1 MRRQRIKSPYCTNCG
16 KELPQ
21 QENFCP
27 ECGQENDNKRQTFGR
42 VMFELVQSFSSL
54 DSRLTHSIPA
64 LLFRPGLLSK
74 EYLRGR
80 RQRYLDPVRMFIS
93 VTVLYFLIA
102 SFSSEDPKKEL
113 EKLVENDSTAVLNI
127 DTDSLII
134 IENNPLSYKITDKKT
149 AALIDSVKNSSDQS
163 DEVVLGDQHYEKI
176 RAMVKR
182 GHINTIEIMD
192 SLNIENTFWN
202 RFYYGE
208 VIKFAQS
215 DFNKFKDYII
225 SKLPWIIFCLI
236 PIFALV
242 LKLLYVRR
250 KFLYI
255 DHLIFSFHL
264 YSFLFLTLI
273 LQTILEQF
281 VDHDFDGWWF
291 LIITLY
297 TIFAFRNFYDQ
308 SYMKTIVKMFALLF
322 IYSIAA
328 LFSLI
333 FIMLVMF
340 VLY

>member
-1 MRRQRIKSPYCTNCG
+1 MRRQRIKSTYCTNCG

-27 ECGQENDNKRQTFGR
+27 ECGQENDNKRLTFGNL
-42 VMFELVQSFSSL
+42 MFELIQGFMSV
-54 DSRLTHSIPA
+54 DSRLTQSLPA

-80 RQRYLDPVRMFIS
+80 RQRYLDPIRMFITI
-93 VTVLYFLIA
+93 TVLYFLIA
-102 SFSSEDPKKEL
+102 SFGSEDPKKEI
-113 EKLVENDSTAVLNI
+113 EKLVAADSTGII
-127 DTDSLII
+127 DIETDSLVV
-134 IENNPLSYKITDKKT
+134 IEDSPLSYRITDKKS
-149 AALIDSVKNSSDQS
+149 AALLDSSELISN
-163 DEVVLGDQHYEKI
+163 DEQFELDDYHYKDI
-176 RAMVKR
+176 KAMVNR
-182 GHINTIEIMD
+182 GHTNTIEIMD

-225 SKLPWIIFCLI
+225 SKLPWIIFCMI
-236 PIFALV
+236 PVFAFV
-242 LKLLYVRR
+242 LKLLYLRR

-281 VDHDFDGWWF
+281 VDYDFGGWWF
-291 LIITLY
+291 LIITTY

-308 SYMKTIVKMFALLF
+308 SYLKTLVKMFALLF
-322 IYSIAA
+322 LYSIAA

-333 FIMLVMF
+333 FIMLIMF
-340 VLY
+340 LLY

>member
-1 MRRQRIKSPYCTNCG
+1 MRRQRIKSTYCTNCG

-27 ECGQENDNKRQTFGR
+27 ECGQENDNKRLTFGNL
-42 VMFELVQSFSSL
+42 MFELIQGFMSV
-54 DSRLTHSIPA
+54 DSRLTQSLPA

-80 RQRYLDPVRMFIS
+80 RQRYLDPIRMFITI
-93 VTVLYFLIA
+93 TVLYFLIA
-102 SFSSEDPKKEL
+102 SFGSEDPKKEID
-113 EKLVENDSTAVLNI
+113 KLVAADSTGII
-127 DTDSLII
+127 DLETDSLVV
-134 IENNPLSYKITDKKT
+134 IENSPLSYRITDKKS
-149 AALIDSVKNSSDQS
+149 AALLDSSEFISKGEQLELD
-163 DEVVLGDQHYEKI
+163 DYHYKDI
-176 RAMVKR
+176 KAMVKR
-182 GHINTIEIMD
+182 GHTNTIEIMD

-215 DFNKFKDYII
+215 DFNKFKDYIT

-236 PIFALV
+236 PIFAFV
-242 LKLLYVRR
+242 LKLLYLRR

-281 VDHDFDGWWF
+281 VDYDFDGWWF
-291 LIITLY
+291 LIITVY
-297 TIFAFRNFYDQ
+297 TIFSFRNFYDQ

-322 IYSIAA
+322 LYSIAA

-333 FIMLVMF
+333 FIMLIMF
-340 VLY
+340 LLY

>member
-1 MRRQRIKSPYCTNCG
+1 MRRQRIKSTYCTNCG

-27 ECGQENDNKRQTFGR
+27 ECGQENDNKRLTFGNL
-42 VMFELVQSFSSL
+42 MFELIQGFMSV
-54 DSRLTHSIPA
+54 DSRLTQSLPA

-74 EYLRGR
+74 EYIRGR
-80 RQRYLDPVRMFIS
+80 RQRYLDPIRMFITI
-93 VTVLYFLIA
+93 TVLYFLIA
-102 SFSSEDPKKEL
+102 SFGSEDPKKEID
-113 EKLVENDSTAVLNI
+113 KLVAADSTGII
-127 DTDSLII
+127 DLETDSLVV
-134 IENNPLSYKITDKKT
+134 IENSPLSYRITDKKS
-149 AALIDSVKNSSDQS
+149 AALLDSSEFISKGEQLELD
-163 DEVVLGDQHYEKI
+163 DYHYKDI
-176 RAMVKR
+176 KAMVKR
-182 GHINTIEIMD
+182 GHTNTIEIMD

-215 DFNKFKDYII
+215 DFNKFKDYIT

-236 PIFALV
+236 PIFAFV
-242 LKLLYVRR
+242 LKLLYLRR

-281 VDHDFDGWWF
+281 VDYDFDGWWF
-291 LIITLY
+291 LIITVY
-297 TIFAFRNFYDQ
+297 TIFSFRNFYDQ

-322 IYSIAA
+322 LYSIAA

-333 FIMLVMF
+333 FIMLIMF
-340 VLY
+340 LLY

>member
-16 KELPQ
+16 KELSQ

-27 ECGQENDNKRQTFGR
+27 ECGQENDNKRQTFGNL
-42 VMFELVQSFSSL
+42 MFELIQGFLSV
-54 DSRLTHSIPA
+54 DSRLTQSLPA

-80 RQRYLDPVRMFIS
+80 RQRYLDPIRMFITI
-93 VTVLYFLIA
+93 TVLYFLIA
-102 SFSSEDPKKEL
+102 SFGSEDPKKEI
-113 EKLVENDSTAVLNI
+113 EKLVAADSTGLI
-127 DTDSLII
+127 DIETDSLVV
-134 IENNPLSYKITDKKT
+134 IEDSPLSYRITDKKS
-149 AALIDSVKNSSDQS
+149 AALLDSSETISSGEQLELD
-163 DEVVLGDQHYEKI
+163 DYHYKDI
-176 RAMVKR
+176 KAMVKR

-225 SKLPWIIFCLI
+225 NKLPWIIFCLI

-281 VDHDFDGWWF
+281 IDHDFDGWWF

>member
-1 MRRQRIKSPYCTNCG
+1 MRRERIKSTYCTNCG

-27 ECGQENDNKRQTFGR
+27 ECGQENDNKRQTFGNL
-42 VMFELVQSFSSL
+42 MFELIQGFMSV
-54 DSRLTHSIPA
+54 DSRLTQSLPA

-80 RQRYLDPVRMFIS
+80 RQRYLDPIRMFITI
-93 VTVLYFLIA
+93 TVLYFLIA
-102 SFSSEDPKKEL
+102 SFGSEDPKKEID
-113 EKLVENDSTAVLNI
+113 KLVAADSTGII
-127 DTDSLII
+127 DIETDSLVV
-134 IENNPLSYKITDKKT
+134 IEDSPLSYRITDKKS
-149 AALIDSVKNSSDQS
+149 AALLDSSELISNGEQLELD
-163 DEVVLGDQHYEKI
+163 DYHYKDI
-176 RAMVKR
+176 KAMVKR
-182 GHINTIEIMD
+182 GHTNTIEIMD

-225 SKLPWIIFCLI
+225 SKLPWIIFCMI
-236 PIFALV
+236 PVFAFV
-242 LKLLYVRR
+242 LKLLYLRR

-273 LQTILEQF
+273 LQIILEQF
-281 VDHDFDGWWF
+281 VDYDFDGWWF
-291 LIITLY
+291 LIITAY

-308 SYMKTIVKMFALLF
+308 SYLKTIVKMFALLF
-322 IYSIAA
+322 LYSIAA

-340 VLY
+340 LLY